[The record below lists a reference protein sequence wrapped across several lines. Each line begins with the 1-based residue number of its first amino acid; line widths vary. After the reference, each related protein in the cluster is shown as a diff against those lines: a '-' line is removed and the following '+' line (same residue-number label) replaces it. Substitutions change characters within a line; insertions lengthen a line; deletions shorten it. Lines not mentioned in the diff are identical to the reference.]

1 MNGLGGGVCV
11 PGDMKGPLQV
21 DGRECKVISPSV
33 GANFLPCSSVC
44 ARHEETGLCVGA
56 GRAYV

>member
-1 MNGLGGGVCV
+1 M
-11 PGDMKGPLQV
+11 PGNMKGPLQV